1 MNSLPIRVFF
11 NTLLGGKTR
20 KAAVEEAGGKQ
31 AVLRARKD
39 ADTSMGPAQK
49 GEQNGA
55 GPCLALED
63 LTVEFGGL
71 RAVDSVNL
79 TIETGERRVLMG
91 PNGAGKTTLFNL
103 VSGIYPPTRGKILFY
118 GVDITKYPIHRRA
131 ALGIARTYQVT
142 NLFKCLTVAEN
153 ILMSCQAL
161 GSSKFVM
168 YRSLSSYSHH
178 LDRCDRILL
187 EFDLWD
193 KRNELIKNLSHGDQR
208 HIEVAMA
215 LAEKPKLL
223 LLDEPAA
230 GLSDAETQELSAL
243 LKRLDPSIT
252 ILLIEHDLDVAF
264 AFAERIT
271 VLYHGKFLTEGTKEE
286 IKNNSVVHEI
296 YLGAE

>member
-1 MNSLPIRVFF
+1 
-11 NTLLGGKTR
+11 
-20 KAAVEEAGGKQ
+20 
-31 AVLRARKD
+31 
-39 ADTSMGPAQK
+39 MGSTQK
-49 GEQNGA
+49 GDGA
-55 GPCLALED
+55 GQGPCLVLQD

-71 RAVDSVNL
+71 RAVDSMNL

-118 GVDITKYPIHRRA
+118 GREITQYPIHRRA

-142 NLFKCLTVAEN
+142 NLFRCLTVEEN

-161 GSSKFVM
+161 DKAKYVM
-168 YRSLSSYSHH
+168 FRPLSSYRRYAE
-178 LDRCDRILL
+178 RCDQILE
-187 EFDLWD
+187 EFNLRE

-230 GLSDAETQELSAL
+230 GLSDAETKDLSAL

-264 AFAERIT
+264 EFAEKIT

-286 IKNNSVVHEI
+286 IKNNEVVHEI